1 MRTSAHQHRDEDALW
16 GSTLAGSRDGQAEC
30 DWHAGL
36 TPGPGVRGRLD
47 STFPLRRISDR
58 SETGDWRLA
67 DGLQQLLLMSWGV

>member
-1 MRTSAHQHRDEDALW
+1 MPTPAAPPSPVNLPARMRTSAHQHRDEDALW

-58 SETGDWRLA
+58 SETGDW
-67 DGLQQLLLMSWGV
+67 